1 METEQNQPA
10 SSSWTNFRREIAQ
23 AEGPGWIKVAAFV
36 VVNCLGSWIAW
47 QGNSAIFP
55 GESLALMQA
64 LICLNLCAA
73 LVLLFMSGAVQKNVK
88 QFAIIALALG
98 GLALWAVVFTHVYAA
113 REIGASQ
120 LGQAERN
127 TQELFSFKLR
137 QAESDARVREAE
149 ANAELLKR
157 ANNLARRTGQAP
169 KIDLTSPSPV
179 PVPPVGSQATEASPL
194 VDPAAT
200 PTPAARVLTASE
212 KREGLLPLLT
222 FFILLESLCNIG
234 GVVVGLALWEYT
246 IAKLAGKPAMGK

>member
-1 METEQNQPA
+1 MENEQNQPA
-10 SSSWTNFRREIAQ
+10 PSSWANFRREIAQ

-47 QGNSAIFP
+47 QGNAAIFP
-55 GESLALMQA
+55 GDALPLMQA
-64 LICLNLCAA
+64 LICLNLAAA
-73 LVLLFMSGAVQKNVK
+73 LVLLFMSGAVQPNVK
-88 QFAIIALALG
+88 QFAIVALALG

-127 TQELFSFKLR
+127 TQDLFAFRLR

-149 ANAELLKR
+149 ANAEVLKR
-157 ANNLARRTGQAP
+157 ANTLARRTGQAP
-169 KIDLTSPSPV
+169 KIDLTSPSLPV
-179 PVPPVGSQATEASPL
+179 EPVGSQATEASPV

-212 KREGLLPLLT
+212 KREELLPLLT

-246 IAKLAGKPAMGK
+246 IAKLAGKPAVGK